1 MCEMFHLS
9 VRAITASSKYQH
21 PRSISI
27 EIGVLLPSRTAY
39 DHLLDCPF
47 VDPTDKKLSI
57 HRQKTS
63 MGNIGEQSSK
73 TLNVVDLSMAYIRTG
88 VGSLAQHEGALVRI
102 SACDEG
108 RH

>member
-1 MCEMFHLS
+1 M
-9 VRAITASSKYQH
+9 RI
-21 PRSISI
+21 RI
-27 EIGVLLPSRTAY
+27 
-39 DHLLDCPF
+39 
-47 VDPTDKKLSI
+47 LSI

-63 MGNIGEQSSK
+63 TGDIVEQSPK
-73 TLNVVDLSMAYIRTG
+73 TLYEVDLSMAYIRAG